1 MEILLEAQ
9 GLTKRYPLRSH
20 PLASAQSWVEA
31 VRGVHLS
38 LRAGECVGL
47 VGESGCGK
55 STLARLLCGLIP
67 PTSGVVLYRHRPLS
81 ELRAE
86 SSKEFHKSV
95 QIVFQDSAASLN
107 PLMRIGQIIAEPLR
121 IHHLANGEGLR
132 QKLTSLLGEVG
143 IDPSWVNRF
152 PSTLSGGQRQRVG
165 IARALAL
172 SPKILICD
180 EPVSSL
186 DLSVQAQILGL
197 LADLQARRNLGL
209 LFISHNL
216 SVVGALADRILVM
229 RAGQVIE
236 EGLNPELFQH
246 PKQPYTRL
254 LVDLAFQR
262 V

>member
-1 MEILLEAQ
+1 MILEAKN
-9 GLTKRYPLRSH
+9 LMKRYPLRSH
-20 PLASAQSWVEA
+20 PLASTRSWVEA
-31 VRGVHLS
+31 VKEVHLS
-38 LRAGECVGL
+38 LRPGECVGL

-55 STLARLLCGLIP
+55 STLARLLCGLTA
-67 PTSGVVLYRHRPLS
+67 PTSGVVLYRGRPLS

-86 SSKEFHKSV
+86 SSREFHRSV
-95 QIVFQDSAASLN
+95 QIVFQDSTASLN
-107 PLMRIGQIIAEPLR
+107 PLMRIGQIIAEPFR
-121 IHHLANGEGLR
+121 IHRLANGEQLR
-132 QKLTSLLGEVG
+132 QKVSSLLSEVG
-143 IDPSWVNRF
+143 IDSSWVNRF
-152 PSTLSGGQRQRVG
+152 PGTLSGGQRQRVG

-172 SPKILICD
+172 NPKILICD

-197 LADLQARRNLGL
+197 LQGLQEKRGLGL

-216 SVVGALADRILVM
+216 SVIGALADRILVM
-229 RAGQVIE
+229 QAGQIIE
-236 EGLNPELFQH
+236 EGINPELFQH